1 MPIDVLKLDRTFIMK
16 MHDNDSTMRMI
27 KMVLDIAKDMNI
39 PVIAEGVEDKTELK
53 MLKNMGCNI
62 VQGYYFSRPI
72 PAEEFEKLLSKDFEK
87 HIGH

>member
-1 MPIDVLKLDRTFIMK
+1 
-16 MHDNDSTMRMI
+16 MRMI

-72 PAEEFEKLLSKDFEK
+72 PAEEF
-87 HIGH
+87 